1 MGTTMYINH
10 IPKGDHTTQRRV
22 PPAPLFG
29 QAGSFGIPSG
39 RHHGAWGRGV
49 SQGTGWK
56 TSQKTS
62 SQSGSHSAFQWG
74 PARSRQGSS
83 LSFPVS
89 TPAEG
94 RRVWRRLRLSKP
106 FTHRLVFTWSDIML
120 FKCKSLDI
128 LRQKTKISSFS

>member
-1 MGTTMYINH
+1 MYINH

-74 PARSRQGSS
+74 ALPGHDKAQASVF
-83 LSFPVS
+83 LSVLQ
-89 TPAEG
+89 
-94 RRVWRRLRLSKP
+94 RRGDE
-106 FTHRLVFTWSDIML
+106 FGGG
-120 FKCKSLDI
+120 
-128 LRQKTKISSFS
+128 